1 MNKTESD
8 LVVFGYKCINEKGKI
23 ITKKEYSNKSFS
35 GDHIRSNYLNFV
47 DMASEFG
54 IQGGP
59 WNKFFKMNK
68 IREKNIKYPPLKR
81 HQDEVFIARYVEHA
95 EKVCFIENI
104 LYTYLTNDISKEW
117 EKYPINYS
125 DIVEELRKHKT
136 EIIGKWNPEN
146 KEIQNNINIQ
156 YIHNYIKSIELSYNK
171 KFKFNKKQHMRWF
184 IEKTSSD
191 DFFKIV
197 NITELPSN
205 MGYQKMFISF
215 ARKKKYLCLYFLLKI
230 KVLINFRMHG
240 LLVILKR
247 LKRVNM
253 KLVEMKKVN

>member
-1 MNKTESD
+1 
-8 LVVFGYKCINEKGKI
+8 
-23 ITKKEYSNKSFS
+23 
-35 GDHIRSNYLNFV
+35 
-47 DMASEFG
+47 
-54 IQGGP
+54 
-59 WNKFFKMNK
+59 
-68 IREKNIKYPPLKR
+68 
-81 HQDEVFIARYVEHA
+81 
-95 EKVCFIENI
+95 
-104 LYTYLTNDISKEW
+104 
-117 EKYPINYS
+117 
-125 DIVEELRKHKT
+125 
-136 EIIGKWNPEN
+136 
-146 KEIQNNINIQ
+146 
-156 YIHNYIKSIELSYNK
+156 
-171 KFKFNKKQHMRWF
+171 MRWF